1 MGVIYSD
8 YSRARIGWFFGLS
21 GWQLG
26 VVALG
31 SLPVFWCIQAG
42 SWAAAGLFLLL
53 WAVVTA
59 VTVTPV
65 RGRSATGWIAAS
77 VAFAVGGLTGWTRFR
92 SAASCG
98 RADSLDEADLP
109 GALAAIQ
116 IHDGPPMLRDGASF
130 SRIAIIQNHA
140 TRTWAVTA
148 AVVHPGIGLREPD
161 DRDRFGRGLAELLDL
176 ASQTELVDEVILLV
190 RTVPEDGAER
200 DQWLARHRRPLELQ
214 SHESQ
219 GPQRERAPQ
228 NASAGGLVGVRVI
241 NDELQQ
247 CLTRASVRT
256 ESFVTVVIP
265 EGRLARSARESGG
278 GLEGRARVI
287 YGVLAE
293 IEAQLR
299 GGLGMIAVTWLTSPE
314 LALACRTGFA
324 PGDRAGIID
333 ALAARTTQR
342 DTQYD
347 QPASA
352 AVESPVNAD
361 VPWALAGPSGADP
374 AARHYSHDAWNSVSA
389 TVKLPVKGAAM
400 GALLPVLTPADP
412 GERRS
417 LMVAYPILSSS
428 AAGRQSATSEWAADI
443 GDELRTKAKMKQTAK
458 ARDEADK
465 VRRLDGKLAR
475 GNAMTRP
482 YAVCTVTVP
491 KTARASEFGRRL
503 DASVRRAGFA
513 PLRLDLAQDVAFA
526 ASTVPL
532 GVSLTRTRD

>member
-31 SLPVFWCIQAG
+31 TLPVFWCIQAG

-77 VAFAVGGLTGWTRFR
+77 LAFAVGGLSGWTRFR
-92 SAASCG
+92 SAASHG
-98 RADSLDEADLP
+98 RADTLDEADLP
-109 GALAAIQ
+109 GALAAVQ

-130 SRIAIIQNHA
+130 SRIAIIQNHT

-148 AVVHPGIGLREPD
+148 AVVHPGIGLRERE
-161 DRDRFGRGLAELLDL
+161 DRDRYGRGLAELLDL
-176 ASQTELVDEVILLV
+176 ASQTELVDEIIMLV

-200 DQWLARHRRPLELQ
+200 DQWLTRHRRPLERPPREPHGPRGLQ
-214 SHESQ
+214 
-219 GPQRERAPQ
+219 GERVPEH
-228 NASAGGLVGVRVI
+228 ASTAGLVGVRVI

-247 CLTRASVRT
+247 CLARASVRT

-299 GGLGMIAVTWLTSPE
+299 GGLGMTAVTWLTSPE

-333 ALAARTTQR
+333 ALAAQHDNQHR
-342 DTQYD
+342 DQ
-347 QPASA
+347 ASGHMDP
-352 AVESPVNAD
+352 PVNAD

-443 GDELRTKAKMKQTAK
+443 GEELRTKAKMKQTAK
-458 ARDEADK
+458 SRDEADK

-491 KTARASEFGRRL
+491 KTLRASEFGRRL

-513 PLRLDLAQDVAFA
+513 PLRLDLAQDVGFA

-532 GVSLTRTRD
+532 GISLTRTRD